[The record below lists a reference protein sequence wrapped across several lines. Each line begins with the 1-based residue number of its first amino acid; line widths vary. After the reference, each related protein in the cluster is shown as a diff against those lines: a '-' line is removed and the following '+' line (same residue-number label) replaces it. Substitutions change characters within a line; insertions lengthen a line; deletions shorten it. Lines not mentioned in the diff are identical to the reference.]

1 MNRQQLARLLRA
13 ACDVTKD
20 PEVLVMGSQ
29 AVLGTWDEDELPPEA
44 TASMEVD
51 IAFLDD
57 GPDRKKADMVEG
69 AIGELSQMHAA
80 EGIYAEGISV
90 STAILPDG
98 WQTRLCTWGLASSAP
113 ARPLF
118 LEPHDLC
125 VAKLMA
131 GREKDYQFVGALISA
146 AMVQPRIIE
155 ERLAMLSAETH
166 KVAIARA
173 LRFVQRSVSAPDR
186 RPPA

>member
-1 MNRQQLARLLRA
+1 
-13 ACDVTKD
+13 
-20 PEVLVMGSQ
+20 
-29 AVLGTWDEDELPPEA
+29 
-44 TASMEVD
+44 
-51 IAFLDD
+51 
-57 GPDRKKADMVEG
+57 
-69 AIGELSQMHAA
+69 MHAA

-90 STAILPDG
+90 STSILPDG

-131 GREKDYQFVGALISA
+131 GREKDYEFVGALISA

>member
-13 ACDVTKD
+13 ACDITKD

-29 AVLGTWDEDELPPEA
+29 AVLGTWDEDELPPQA

-57 GPDRKKADMVEG
+57 GADRKKADMVDG

-90 STAILPDG
+90 STSILPDG
-98 WQTRLCTWGLASSAP
+98 WQTRLRTWGLASSAP

-131 GREKDYQFVGALISA
+131 GRQKDYEFVGALMSEG
-146 AMVQPRIIE
+146 MVRPKVVEQ
-155 ERLAMLSAETH
+155 RLDMVSSQMHE
-166 KVAIARA
+166 VAIERAR
-173 LRFVQRSVSAPDR
+173 RFVQRSVSAPHR

>member
-57 GPDRKKADMVEG
+57 GPDRKKADMVDG
-69 AIGELSQMHAA
+69 AIGELPQMHAA

-90 STAILPDG
+90 STSILPDG
-98 WQTRLCTWGLASSAP
+98 WQTRLRTWGRPHLLPLALCSLSPMTCVSPSSWP
-113 ARPLF
+113 
-118 LEPHDLC
+118 
-125 VAKLMA
+125 A
-131 GREKDYQFVGALISA
+131 GRRTMSSSVRSS
-146 AMVQPRIIE
+146 PR
-155 ERLAMLSAETH
+155 RWSS
-166 KVAIARA
+166 RGSS
-173 LRFVQRSVSAPDR
+173 RSG
-186 RPPA
+186 